1 MANLNQ
7 TPELTNY
14 DQFQLEKYGNI
25 LPTPEA
31 TPEGDL
37 FESGIE
43 ELNRLAEW
51 TNAQAERQLYEQ
63 ERS

>member
-1 MANLNQ
+1 MANVDQNQ
-7 TPELTNY
+7 ELDNY
-14 DQFQLEKYGNI
+14 QQFQLNKYGNI

-31 TPEGDL
+31 TPDGDL

-51 TNAQAERQLYEQ
+51 TNAQAEQQLYQQ

>member
-1 MANLNQ
+1 MANV
-7 TPELTNY
+7 TPPRELTNY
-14 DQFQLEKYGNI
+14 EQFQLEKYGNV

-37 FESGIE
+37 FESGID

-51 TNAQAERQLYEQ
+51 TNAQAEQQLFEA
-63 ERS
+63 ER